1 MNLRQGT
8 RSIGRALWWCVWP
21 AALVLAGCT
30 VGPEYAPP
38 KMEMPQTW
46 HSPLEDG
53 LGPGPADAQTLASWW
68 TTLDDPVLSG
78 LIERAVAGN
87 LDVRTALSRIRQAR
101 AQRKIVAGGRLP
113 SVNGSASATSSRTD
127 TSAGFDTHGEA
138 YSANLS
144 AAWNLDLFGGVRR
157 ALEAATDDL
166 GASQEDYYNA
176 LVALTAET
184 ALNYVE
190 VRTYQARL
198 AAAEASLQIQ
208 QESCA
213 LTQWRSEA
221 GLDDELAVYQA
232 QYNLESTRAQIPTLR
247 TGVQEAM
254 NRMAV
259 LLGQQPGELQ
269 QLLEKPQ
276 PIPVPPAEVAVGVP
290 AEVLRR
296 RPDVRRAERDLAAQ
310 TARVGVATAD
320 LYPRLTLNGSIGIET
335 ASLRNPSSSRTWT
348 TSGGPG
354 ISWAVFDPT
363 IRPNIDVQSELQEQA
378 LIQYKAA
385 ILSSLEQVE
394 NAIIAYGQEQQRRDN
409 LRRATAAAQAA
420 AELARNKYQAGLTDF
435 ATVLDAERSLVSLQ
449 DQLHQ
454 SDGTVTAN
462 VIRLYQALG
471 GGWTSLADAPT
482 PEPAKQS

>member
-1 MNLRQGT
+1 MSGLKDNTSVRWV
-8 RSIGRALWWCVWP
+8 LWLCAVP
-21 AALVLAGCT
+21 VVVTLSGCT
-30 VGPEYAPP
+30 VGPNYAQ
-38 KMEMPQTW
+38 PQIPVPSTW
-46 HSPLEDG
+46 HSPLEDS
-53 LGPGPADAQTLASWW
+53 LGPGPANPQTLASWW

-87 LDVRTALSRIRQAR
+87 LDVRKALSRIRQAR

-113 SVNGSASATSSRTD
+113 SVNTSVSATSSRTD
-127 TSAGFDTHGEA
+127 TNVGFDTHGEV

-157 ALEAATDDL
+157 AIEAATADL
-166 GASQEDYYNA
+166 EASQEDYYDA
-176 LVALTAET
+176 LVALAAET
-184 ALNYVE
+184 ALNYLE

-198 AAAEASLQIQ
+198 IAAEAGLQIQ
-208 QESCA
+208 QESYA

-221 GLDDELAVYQA
+221 GLDDELAVSQA
-232 QYNLESTRAQIPTLR
+232 RYNLESTRAQIPTLR
-247 TGVQEAM
+247 TGLQEAT
-254 NRMAV
+254 NRIAV

-290 AEVLRR
+290 AEVMRR

-335 ASLRNPSSSRTWT
+335 LSLRNPSSSRTWT
-348 TSGGPG
+348 ARGGPG
-354 ISWAVFDPT
+354 VSWPAFDAT

-378 LIQYKAA
+378 LIQYEAT
-385 ILSSLEQVE
+385 ILSSLEEVE
-394 NAIIAYGQEQQRRDN
+394 NAISAYGQEQQRRDN
-409 LRRATAAAQAA
+409 LRRATEAAQAA